1 MLQKFEEN
9 ECSVIDWQLG
19 FEELKKKEMC
29 LYFENTIK
37 RHSVLD
43 HINRSINIRY
53 QFWGELK
60 ETFGNWWI
68 KLIANGEELGK
79 V

>member
-9 ECSVIDWQLG
+9 EWSVIDWQLV
-19 FEELKKKEMC
+19 FEELKKKQMC
-29 LYFENTIK
+29 LYYGDTIK

-43 HINRSINIRY
+43 HINRLIKIRY
-53 QFWGELK
+53 QFLGELK